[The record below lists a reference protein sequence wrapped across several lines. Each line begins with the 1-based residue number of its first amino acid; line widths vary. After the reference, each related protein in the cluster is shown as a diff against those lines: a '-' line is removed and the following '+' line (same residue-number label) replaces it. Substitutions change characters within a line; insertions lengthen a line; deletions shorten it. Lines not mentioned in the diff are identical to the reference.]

1 MGYKVRQ
8 GIGSKPPVLLNYLD
22 VEIFDQPYLSRMC
35 YSTQPA
41 PIGLSLQILCPPN
54 VVSIRLLILQL
65 GLRPFSRHPAVDFI
79 LPRLDEHRLSR
90 FKIWFIIVLGQLLL
104 HEPFYVLVPIFHPM
118 KMPRMLRIMED
129 LEEDTFRLGSHS
141 IEAGFEVRE
150 ELINVLR
157 SDSDADMETDTME

>member
-1 MGYKVRQ
+1 
-8 GIGSKPPVLLNYLD
+8 
-22 VEIFDQPYLSRMC
+22 
-35 YSTQPA
+35 
-41 PIGLSLQILCPPN
+41 
-54 VVSIRLLILQL
+54 
-65 GLRPFSRHPAVDFI
+65 
-79 LPRLDEHRLSR
+79 
-90 FKIWFIIVLGQLLL
+90 
-104 HEPFYVLVPIFHPM
+104 M